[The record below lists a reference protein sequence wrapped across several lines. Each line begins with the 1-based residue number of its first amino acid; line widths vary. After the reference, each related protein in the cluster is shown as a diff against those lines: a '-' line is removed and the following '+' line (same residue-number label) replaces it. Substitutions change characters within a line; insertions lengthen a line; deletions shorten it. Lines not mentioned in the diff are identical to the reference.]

1 MKRMCF
7 VFILMALVLVS
18 AFGRGIFQMEL
29 VNEQEIA
36 LSQIDS
42 IEIRYR
48 FENITFYTHNSDTLI
63 IKEYMTENK
72 SGYFA
77 KINNSG
83 NNLVVEAGNR
93 PIISFGTFRAKVE
106 VYIPMS
112 NKNITLKT
120 SSGKIEGTGVYTAS
134 SINIESS
141 SGSISVNSIIADTI
155 KLKASSGSIK
165 CNNVNGNTTI
175 NTSSGSINVSVINGD
190 VSAEASSGSIK
201 LGTVNGTVNTRT
213 SSGKIQFAVTQNAG
227 DITIR
232 TTSGSVTLDIPRNLA
247 FNFSSRS
254 SSGRLNTP
262 FSDKLFIS
270 LSDRNTIQGNIGF
283 DNTSGNQ
290 VYRNI
295 NINTSSGSIR
305 VNWIN

>member
-1 MKRMCF
+1 MKRMSF
-7 VFILMALVLVS
+7 VFVLTALVLVS
-18 AFGRGIFQMEL
+18 AFGSGIFQMRL

-36 LSQIDS
+36 LSQINS

-48 FENITFYTHNSDTLI
+48 FENIAFYSHNSDTLI
-63 IKEYMTENK
+63 IKEYMTENN

-93 PIISFGTFRAKVE
+93 PFIGFGTFRVKIE
-106 VYIPMS
+106 VYIPIS

-120 SSGKIEGTGVYTAS
+120 SSGKIEGTGVYNAS

-141 SGSISVNSIIADTI
+141 SGNISINSITADTI
-155 KLKASSGSIK
+155 KLKASSGYIK
-165 CNNVNGNTTI
+165 CNNVNGNTTL

-190 VSAEASSGSIK
+190 VFAEASSGSIN
-201 LGTVNGTVNTRT
+201 LGTVNGTVNTKT
-213 SSGKIQFAVTQNAG
+213 SSGRIQCAVTQNAG
-227 DITIR
+227 DVTIR
-232 TTSGSVTLDIPRNLA
+232 TTSGSVTLDIPRNLI

-254 SSGRLNTP
+254 SSGRLNAP

-270 LSDRNTIQGNIGF
+270 LSDRKTIQGNIGF

-290 VYRNI
+290 VYSNI